1 MTILRSFRTVK
12 ASFPTG
18 SWPYID
24 TPDFS
29 YDQWLTYLNNNGPKP
44 IGTVTNSPTV
54 AIIGAGVSGLCAAYE
69 LTRAGCAVSVF
80 DQAISVGGRCA
91 SYEFAQG
98 DTDLAEMG
106 SMRFPPSEFILNYYL
121 IALGLVP
128 GGLNSLPQFPDPG
141 EVNTYLSYEGS
152 QDVWTPNGTLPGGFD
167 TVNAG
172 WGALYANGITING
185 NVVYE
190 PAATIAQTLGAY
202 DVATATSIWAKYIKR
217 FGQMTFYG
225 VLYELFSGKGVGEN
239 GVQYDIPGG
248 TPWTFSDFDRFGALG
263 VGSGGFGPLYPIG
276 FTEIFRLLING
287 LENGQRFLQPTST
300 LNDGIRSVPKAFAS
314 AIEGNGANI
323 YLSTPISS
331 IQQNTSGS
339 GGFMLQTNSPT
350 GPGQTLGPFQRVIV
364 ATTTRA
370 MELTTNVTSYEFQP
384 SSPLLVKDVAQAI
397 MRTHVVSS
405 NKVAVEIN
413 NFWAND
419 PNAVRALQTDTLSH
433 QVYTLD
439 YTPVNGPTNATGVA
453 FITYVWD
460 DDAVK
465 QQSITSGAPQG
476 SADAGVLFQA
486 MLNSLIAMGGQIG
499 TWAQNNLQPLNA
511 NAIMLEEW
519 QSQPYFGGAFKL
531 SQPGED
537 TYVQQMFFD
546 YQKAGGGAL
555 DTGVYIA
562 GDCIAW
568 NSGWVEGGLQ
578 TALNAAAGVIY
589 SLGGTL
595 NSYPSP
601 VDGSPLTPLTI
612 NANRYS
618 YT

>member
-1 MTILRSFRTVK
+1 MSVLRTFRSAK
-12 ASFPTG
+12 ASFPAG

-29 YDQWLTYLNNNGPKP
+29 YDQWLTYLYNNGQP
-44 IGTVTNSPTV
+44 IGSVANSPTV
-54 AIIGAGVSGLCAAYE
+54 AVIGAGVSGLCAAYE
-69 LTRAGCAVSVF
+69 LSRAGCSVSVF
-80 DQAISVGGRCA
+80 EQASEVGGRCA
-91 SYEFAQG
+91 SHLFAQG
-98 DTDLAEMG
+98 ATDIAEMG
-106 SMRFPPSEFILNYYL
+106 SMRFPPSEFILDYYL
-121 IALGLVP
+121 RVLGLVP
-128 GGLNSLPQFPDPG
+128 GGLNSLPDFPDPG

-152 QDVWTPNGTLPGGFD
+152 QDVWSPNGQLPGGFN
-167 TVNAG
+167 TVNNG
-172 WGALYANGITING
+172 WGAFYTNGITING
-185 NVVYE
+185 AVVYE
-190 PAATIAQTLGAY
+190 PAAAIAQTLASN
-202 DVATATSIWAKYIKR
+202 DVAAATSIWAKYIKR

-287 LENGQRFLQPTST
+287 LESTQRFLQPSET
-300 LNDGIRSVPKAFAS
+300 LTDGIRSVPIAFANTL
-314 AIEGNGANI
+314 AAFGGQVNLG
-323 YLSTPISS
+323 TPIIS
-331 IQQNTSGS
+331 IQQNSSGQ
-339 GGFMLQTNSPT
+339 GFMLSAKVP
-350 GPGQTLGPFQRVIV
+350 PGQIETLGPFDRVIV

-370 MELTTNVTSYEFQP
+370 MELTTNVTSYQP
-384 SSPLLVKDVAQAI
+384 QQLAPLLAPDVVQAI

-405 NKVAVEIN
+405 NKVAVRIN

-419 PNAVRALQTDTLSH
+419 PSAARCLQTDTLSH

-439 YTPVNGPTNATGVA
+439 YTPVGGSPDATGVA
-453 FITYVWD
+453 FISYVWD

-465 QQSITSGAPQG
+465 QQSITSGAPEG
-476 SADAGVLFQA
+476 AANVAPLFTA
-486 MLNSLIAMGGQIG
+486 LMDSLVAMGGQIG
-499 TWAQNNLQPLNA
+499 PWAQNLQPA
-511 NAIMLEEW
+511 VDVASDVVFEEW
-519 QSQPYFGGAFKL
+519 QSNPYFGGAFKL
-531 SQPGED
+531 SQPGQD

-546 YQKAGGGAL
+546 YQKARTEA

-589 SLGGTL
+589 SLGGSV
-595 NSYPSP
+595 NPYPDP
-601 VDGSPLTPLTI
+601 VINALRTPLTI
-612 NANRYS
+612 NASRYS

>member
-29 YDQWLTYLNNNGPKP
+29 YDQWLNYLYANNEQP
-44 IGTVTNSPTV
+44 IGTVANSPSPTV

-69 LTRAGCAVSVF
+69 LGRAGCAVSVF
-80 DQAISVGGRCA
+80 EQADQVGGRCA
-91 SYEFAQG
+91 SYLLTQG
-98 DTDLAEMG
+98 NTDIAEMG
-106 SMRFPPSEFILNYYL
+106 SMRFPPSEFILDYYL
-121 IALGLVP
+121 KTLGLVP
-128 GGLNSLPQFPDPG
+128 GGLSSLPNFPDPG
-141 EVNTYLSYEGS
+141 SVNTYLSYEGS
-152 QDVWTPNGTLPGGFD
+152 QDVWTPNGTLPPGFD
-167 TVNAG
+167 TVNKG
-172 WGALYANGITING
+172 WGEFYQNGITINNG
-185 NVVYE
+185 SNVLYY
-190 PAATIAQTLGAY
+190 PAAFIAQTLASN
-202 DVATATSIWAKYIKR
+202 DVTTATGMWADYIKR

-225 VLYELFSGKGVGEN
+225 ALYEIFSGKGVGEN
-239 GVQYDIPGG
+239 GVKYDIPGK

-287 LENGQRFLQPTST
+287 LESTQRFLQPSQT
-300 LNDGIRSVPKAFAS
+300 LTDGIRSVPNAFS
-314 AIEGNGANI
+314 QNLGGSGVNLN
-323 YLSTPISS
+323 TPIAS
-331 IQQNTSGS
+331 IIQDPSGR
-339 GGFMLQTNSPT
+339 FQLNTNSAS
-350 GPGQTLGPFQRVIV
+350 GPVPVSGLFDRVII

-370 MELTTNVTSYEFQP
+370 MELTTNVTSYAPQP
-384 SSPLLVKDVAQAI
+384 NAPLLAADVTQAI

-405 NKVAVEIN
+405 NKLAVEIN
-413 NFWAND
+413 NFWSNNSA
-419 PNAVRALQTDTLSH
+419 AVRCLQTDTLSH

-439 YTPVNGPTNATGVA
+439 YTPVGAAAPNATGMA
-453 FITYVWD
+453 FISYVWD

-465 QQSITSGAPQG
+465 QQSITSGTTG
-476 SADAGVLFQA
+476 GLADAGVLFQNLMA
-486 MLNSLIAMGGQIG
+486 SLEGMEGQIG
-499 TWAQNNLQPLNA
+499 AWAQNNLQPLNGGV
-511 NAIMLEEW
+511 IRFEEW
-519 QSQPYFGGAFKL
+519 QSDPYFGGAFKL
-531 SQPGED
+531 SQPGQD

-546 YQKAGGGAL
+546 YQKANTAL

-578 TALNAAAGVIY
+578 TALNAAAGVIH

>member
-1 MTILRSFRTVK
+1 MSVLRSFRTVK

-29 YDQWLTYLNNNGPKP
+29 YDQWLAYLNGQS
-44 IGTVTNSPTV
+44 IGNV
-54 AIIGAGVSGLCAAYE
+54 ANAPMVAVIGGGVSGLCAAYE
-69 LTRAGCAVSVF
+69 LSRAGCQVYVYE
-80 DQAISVGGRCA
+80 QANEVGGRCA
-91 SYEFAQG
+91 SYLFAQG
-98 DTDLAEMG
+98 STDIAELG
-106 SMRFPPSEFILNYYL
+106 SMRFPPSEFILDHYL
-121 IALGLVP
+121 RALGLVP
-128 GGLNSLPQFPDPG
+128 GGLNSLPPFPDPG
-141 EVNTYLSYEGS
+141 LVNTYLSYEGS
-152 QDVWTPNGTLPGGFD
+152 QDVWMPNGTLPGGFN
-167 TVNAG
+167 TVNNG
-172 WGALYANGITING
+172 WGAFYTNGITING

-190 PAATIAQTLGAY
+190 PAAAIAQTLASN
-202 DVATATSIWAKYIKR
+202 DVATATSIWSKYIKR

-248 TPWTFSDFDRFGALG
+248 TPWAFGDFDRFGALG

-287 LENGQRFLQPTST
+287 LESTQRFLQPST
-300 LNDGIRSVPKAFAS
+300 TLTDGIRSVPNALQTA
-314 AIEGNGANI
+314 AQNAGAYVILN
-323 YLSTPISS
+323 TPIIS
-331 IQQNTSGS
+331 IQQNTSGPGFLLQGNPPS
-339 GGFMLQTNSPT
+339 GPE
-350 GPGQTLGPFQRVIV
+350 TLGPFAKVIV

-370 MELTTNVTSYEFQP
+370 MELTTNLTSYEPQP
-384 SSPLLVKDVAQAI
+384 SAPLLAADVVQAI

-405 NKVAVEIN
+405 NKIAVEIG

-419 PNAVRALQTDTLSH
+419 PSAVRALQTDTLSH

-439 YTPVNGPTNATGVA
+439 YTPAGASSPDGTGVA
-453 FITYVWD
+453 FISYVWD

-465 QQSITSGAPQG
+465 QQSITSGAPGG
-476 SADAGVLFQA
+476 SADAGLIFKA
-486 MLNSLIAMGGQIG
+486 LMNSLTAMGGDIG

-511 NAIMLEEW
+511 SNVMFEEW
-519 QSQPYFGGAFKL
+519 QSNPYFSGAFKL
-531 SQPGED
+531 SQPGQD
-537 TYVQQMFFD
+537 TYVQRMFFD
-546 YQKAGGGAL
+546 YQKSGTSA
-555 DTGVYIA
+555 DTGVYLA

-578 TALNAAAGVIY
+578 TALNAAAGVIN

-595 NSYPSP
+595 NSYPDP
-601 VDGSPLTPLTI
+601 TTNAPRTPLTI
-612 NANRYS
+612 NASRYS

>member
-1 MTILRSFRTVK
+1 MSVLRSFRTVK
-12 ASFPTG
+12 ASFPSG

-29 YDQWLTYLNNNGPKP
+29 YDQWLTYLGGNGQAP

-69 LTRAGCAVSVF
+69 LMRAGCAVTVF
-80 DQAISVGGRCA
+80 EQASQVGGRCA
-91 SYEFAQG
+91 SYQFAQG
-98 DTDLAEMG
+98 DTDIAEMG
-106 SMRFPPSEFILNYYL
+106 SMRFPPSEFILDYYL
-121 IALGLVP
+121 RDLSLVP
-128 GGLNSLPQFPDPG
+128 GGLNSLPTFPDPG
-141 EVNTYLSYEGS
+141 EVPTYLSYEGS
-152 QDVWTPNGTLPGGFD
+152 QDVWTPNGTLPGGFN
-167 TVNAG
+167 TVNNG
-172 WGALYANGITING
+172 WGAFYTNGITING

-190 PAATIAQTLGAY
+190 PAAAIAQTLASN

-239 GVQYDIPGG
+239 GTQYDIPGG
-248 TPWTFSDFDRFGALG
+248 TPWGFSDFDRFGSLG

-287 LENGQRFLQPTST
+287 LESTQRFLQPSGT
-300 LNDGIRSVPKAFAS
+300 LTDGIRSVPIALANAFQS
-314 AIEGNGANI
+314 NGGTIN
-323 YLSTPISS
+323 LGTPISS

-339 GGFMLQTNSPT
+339 GGFMLQTNPPN
-350 GPGQTLGPFQRVIV
+350 GPSQTLGPFARVIV
-364 ATTTRA
+364 ATTTSA
-370 MELTTNVTSYEFQP
+370 MELTTNVTSYEPQP
-384 SSPLLVKDVAQAI
+384 SAPLLAPDVVQAI

-405 NKVAVEIN
+405 NKVAVEIS

-419 PNAVRALQTDTLSH
+419 PSAVRALQTDTLSH

-439 YTPVNGPTNATGVA
+439 YTPVGASTANSTGVA
-453 FITYVWD
+453 FISYVWD

-465 QQSITSGAPQG
+465 QQSITSGAPEG
-476 SADAGVLFQA
+476 PAEAGVLFQA
-486 MLNSLIAMGGQIG
+486 LLNSLVAMGGQIG
-499 TWAQNNLQPLNA
+499 TWASNNLQPINTA
-511 NAIMLEEW
+511 NIRFEEW
-519 QSQPYFGGAFKL
+519 QSDPYFGGAFKL
-531 SQPGED
+531 SQPGQD
-537 TYVQQMFFD
+537 TYVQRMFFD
-546 YQKAGGGAL
+546 YQKSGTTA

-578 TALNAAAGVIY
+578 TALNAAAGVIN
-589 SLGGTL
+589 SLGGTV
-595 NSYPSP
+595 NSYPDP
-601 VDGSPLTPLTI
+601 VTNAPRTPLTI
-612 NANRYS
+612 NATRYA